1 MAAGALAMTVAV
13 PLVAPVRLAGGGIRA
28 DARAVRVVWRREL
41 LRFLRNRLRL
51 VTSFVQP
58 ILFLLVLGT
67 GLSSLVP
74 SSGGVNFKTFM
85 FPGILAM
92 TVLFTALFS
101 AISIVWDREFGFL
114 REMLVAPVRR
124 GAIVVGKCAGGAT
137 TAVIQGAV
145 MLLLAGLVGVPY
157 APMLFLTL
165 LGEMVLVAFALTA
178 LGVLFASRMSQIESF
193 QAVMQFLVMPMFFL
207 SGAIFPPSGLPQWL
221 AVLTKLDPLAY
232 AVDPMR
238 RAVFAHVRAS
248 VSLQQRLNAGIS
260 WDGWRVPIALE
271 LGLVAAGAILALT
284 LAVWQF
290 NRAE

>member
-1 MAAGALAMTVAV
+1 V
-13 PLVAPVRLAGGGIRA
+13 
-28 DARAVRVVWRREL
+28 
-41 LRFLRNRLRL
+41 
-51 VTSFVQP
+51 
-58 ILFLLVLGT
+58 LFLLVLGT
-67 GLSSLVP
+67 GLSSLVA

-137 TAVIQGAV
+137 TAVIQGAL

-157 APMLFLTL
+157 SPTLFATL
-165 LGEMVLVAFALTA
+165 LGEMILVAFALTA
-178 LGVLFASRMSQIESF
+178 LGVLVASRMSQIESF
-193 QAVMQFLVMPMFFL
+193 QAVIQFLVMPMFFL

-221 AVLTKLDPLAY
+221 AILTKLDPLSY

-248 VSLQQRLNAGIS
+248 FALQQRMNAGVS
-260 WDGWRVPIALE
+260 WDGWRLPIALE
-271 LGLVAAGAILALT
+271 LGLVAGGAIVVLV

-290 NRAE
+290 NKVE

>member
-1 MAAGALAMTVAV
+1 MAQNTLAAPPLPALAPPQGTVGG
-13 PLVAPVRLAGGGIRA
+13 LAA

-58 ILFLLVLGT
+58 VLFLLVLGT
-67 GLSSLVP
+67 GLSSLVA
-74 SSGGVNFKTFM
+74 SGGGVDFKTFM
-85 FPGILAM
+85 FPGVLAM

-137 TAVIQGAV
+137 TAVIQGAL
-145 MLLLAGLVGVPY
+145 MLLLAGLVDVPY
-157 APMLFLTL
+157 SPTLFVTL
-165 LGEMVLVAFALTA
+165 LGEMILVAFALTA
-178 LGVLFASRMSQIESF
+178 LGVLVASRMSQIESF
-193 QAVMQFLVMPMFFL
+193 QAVIQFLVMPMFFL

-221 AVLTKLDPLAY
+221 AVLTKLDPLSY

-238 RAVFAHVRAS
+238 RAVFAHVHAS
-248 VSLQQRLNAGIS
+248 VALQQRMNAGVS
-260 WDGWRVPIALE
+260 WDGWRLPIALE
-271 LGLVAAGAILALT
+271 LGLVAGGAIVVLI

-290 NRAE
+290 NKVE

>member
-1 MAAGALAMTVAV
+1 MAESPLAAAGAPAILPARAG
-13 PLVAPVRLAGGGIRA
+13 AGGLGA
-28 DARAVRVVWRREL
+28 DVRAVRVVWNREL

-58 ILFLLVLGT
+58 VLFLLVLGT
-67 GLSSLVP
+67 GMSSLVA

-124 GAIVVGKCAGGAT
+124 GAIVVGKCAGGTT
-137 TAVIQGAV
+137 TAAIQGAV

-157 APMLFLTL
+157 SPTLFATL
-165 LGEMVLVAFALTA
+165 LGEMILVAVALTA
-178 LGVLFASRMSQIESF
+178 FGVLIASRMSQIESF
-193 QAVMQFLVMPMFFL
+193 QAVIQFLVMPMFFL
-207 SGAIFPPSGLPQWL
+207 SGAIFPPTGLPQWL
-221 AVLTKLDPLAY
+221 EVLTKLDPLTY

-238 RAVFAHVRAS
+238 RAVFAHVHAS
-248 VSLQQRLNAGIS
+248 AALAQRLNGGVT
-260 WDGWRVPIALE
+260 WDGWRLPIPLE
-271 LGLVAAGAILALT
+271 LGLVAVGALVVLA

-290 NRAE
+290 NKVE

>member
-1 MAAGALAMTVAV
+1 MAQNTLAAPPLPALAPSQGTVGG
-13 PLVAPVRLAGGGIRA
+13 LAA

-58 ILFLLVLGT
+58 VLFLLVLGT
-67 GLSSLVP
+67 GLSSLVA

-137 TAVIQGAV
+137 TAVIQGAL

-157 APMLFLTL
+157 SPTLFATL
-165 LGEMVLVAFALTA
+165 LGEMILVAFALTA
-178 LGVLFASRMSQIESF
+178 LGVLVASRMSQIESF
-193 QAVMQFLVMPMFFL
+193 QAVIQFLVMPMFFL

-221 AVLTKLDPLAY
+221 AILTKLDPLSY

-248 VSLQQRLNAGIS
+248 FALQQRMNAGVS
-260 WDGWRVPIALE
+260 WDGWRLPIALE
-271 LGLVAAGAILALT
+271 LGLVAGGAIVVLV

-290 NRAE
+290 NKVE

>member
-1 MAAGALAMTVAV
+1 MAQGTLAGGRLPAV
-13 PLVAPVRLAGGGIRA
+13 VPVRPNAGGIRA

-41 LRFLRNRLRL
+41 LRYVRNRLRM
-51 VTSFVQP
+51 VTSLVQP
-58 ILFLLVLGT
+58 VLFLLVLGT

-74 SSGGVNFKTFM
+74 ASGSVNFKTFM

-124 GAIVVGKCAGGAT
+124 GAIVVGKSAGGAT
-137 TAVIQGAV
+137 TAVIQGTL

-157 APMLFLTL
+157 SPALLLTL
-165 LGEMVLVAFALTA
+165 LAEMVLLAFALTSF
-178 LGVLFASRMSQIESF
+178 GVLVASRMEQIESF
-193 QAVMQFLVMPMFFL
+193 QAVINFLVMPMFFL
-207 SGAIFPPSGLPQWL
+207 AGAIFPLAGLPRWL

-238 RAVFAHVRAS
+238 RAVFAHVSAS
-248 VSLQQRLNAGIS
+248 AALQHRLNPGIT
-260 WDGWRVPIALE
+260 WAGWRLPIALE
-271 LGLVAAGAILALT
+271 LGLTAAGAVAVLLLAI
-284 LAVWQF
+284 WQF
-290 NRAE
+290 NRVE

>member
-1 MAAGALAMTVAV
+1 MAQSSLTARALPVPAAARGAV
-13 PLVAPVRLAGGGIRA
+13 PGLRA
-28 DARAVRVVWRREL
+28 DVRAVRVVWRREL

-58 ILFLLVLGT
+58 VLFLLVLGT
-67 GLSSLVP
+67 GLSSLVA

-137 TAVIQGAV
+137 TAVIQGAL
-145 MLLLAGLVGVPY
+145 MLLLAGLVDVPY
-157 APMLFLTL
+157 SVSLFATL

-178 LGVLFASRMSQIESF
+178 FGVLVASRMSQIESF
-193 QAVMQFLVMPMFFL
+193 QAVIQFLVMPMFFL
-207 SGAIFPPSGLPQWL
+207 SGAIFPPTGLPQWL
-221 AVLTKLDPLAY
+221 AVLTKLDPLSY

-248 VSLQQRLNAGIS
+248 AALQARMNAGVS
-260 WDGWRVPIALE
+260 WDGWRLPIPLE
-271 LGLVAAGAILALT
+271 LGLVAVGAIVVLV

-290 NRAE
+290 NQAE

>member
-1 MAAGALAMTVAV
+1 MAESPLAAAGAPAILPARAG
-13 PLVAPVRLAGGGIRA
+13 AGGLGA
-28 DARAVRVVWRREL
+28 DVRAVRVVWNREL

-58 ILFLLVLGT
+58 VLFLLVLGT
-67 GLSSLVP
+67 GMSSLVA

-124 GAIVVGKCAGGAT
+124 GAIVVGKCAGGTT
-137 TAVIQGAV
+137 TAAIQGAV

-157 APMLFLTL
+157 SPTLFATL
-165 LGEMVLVAFALTA
+165 LGEMILVAVALTA
-178 LGVLFASRMSQIESF
+178 FGVLVASRMSQIESF
-193 QAVMQFLVMPMFFL
+193 QAVIQFLVMPMFFL
-207 SGAIFPPSGLPQWL
+207 SGAIFPPTGLPQWL
-221 AVLTKLDPLAY
+221 EVLTKLDPLTY

-238 RAVFAHVRAS
+238 RAVFAHVHAS
-248 VSLQQRLNAGIS
+248 AALAQRLNGGVT
-260 WDGWRVPIALE
+260 WDGWRLPIPLE
-271 LGLVAAGAILALT
+271 LGLVAAGALVVLA

-290 NRAE
+290 NKVE

>member
-1 MAAGALAMTVAV
+1 MAQNTLAAPPLPALAPPQGTVGG
-13 PLVAPVRLAGGGIRA
+13 LAA

-58 ILFLLVLGT
+58 VLFLLVLGT
-67 GLSSLVP
+67 GLSSLVA
-74 SSGGVNFKTFM
+74 SGGGVDFKTFM

-137 TAVIQGAV
+137 TAVIQGAL

-157 APMLFLTL
+157 SPTLFATL
-165 LGEMVLVAFALTA
+165 LGEMILVAFALTA
-178 LGVLFASRMSQIESF
+178 LGVLVASRMSQIESF
-193 QAVMQFLVMPMFFL
+193 QAVIQFLVMPMFFL

-221 AVLTKLDPLAY
+221 AVLTKLDPLSY

-238 RAVFAHVRAS
+238 RAVFAHVHAS
-248 VSLQQRLNAGIS
+248 VALQQRMNAGVS
-260 WDGWRVPIALE
+260 WDGWRLPIALE
-271 LGLVAAGAILALT
+271 LGLVAGGAIVVLV

-290 NRAE
+290 NKVE

>member
-1 MAAGALAMTVAV
+1 MAQNTLTAPTV
-13 PLVAPVRLAGGGIRA
+13 PLLLPASGGFGLRG
-28 DARAVRVVWRREL
+28 DLRAVRVVWRREL

-51 VTSFVQP
+51 VTSFMQP
-58 ILFLLVLGT
+58 VLFLLVLGT
-67 GLSSLVP
+67 GLSSLVAA
-74 SSGGVNFKTFM
+74 SGAVDFKTFM

-137 TAVIQGAV
+137 TAAIQGAL

-157 APMLFLTL
+157 SPTLFATL
-165 LGEMVLVAFALTA
+165 LGEMILVAFALTA
-178 LGVLFASRMSQIESF
+178 LGVLVASRIGQIESF
-193 QAVMQFLVMPMFFL
+193 QAVIQFLVMPMFFL

-221 AVLTKLDPLAY
+221 AVLTKLDPLSY

-238 RAVFAHVRAS
+238 RAVFAHVHTS
-248 VSLQQRLNAGIS
+248 VALQQRMNSGVS
-260 WDGWRVPIALE
+260 WDGWRLPIPLE
-271 LGLVAAGAILALT
+271 LGLVAGGAFVMLL

-290 NRAE
+290 NKVE

>member
-1 MAAGALAMTVAV
+1 MAQNTLTARPMPALA
-13 PLVAPVRLAGGGIRA
+13 PSHGGRGGLGSSV
-28 DARAVRVVWRREL
+28 RAVRVVWRREL

-58 ILFLLVLGT
+58 VLFLLVLGT
-67 GLSSLVP
+67 GMSSLVA

-124 GAIVVGKCAGGAT
+124 GAIVVGKCAGGT
-137 TAVIQGAV
+137 STAAIQGAV

-157 APMLFLTL
+157 SPTLFATL
-165 LGEMVLVAFALTA
+165 LGEMILVAVALTAFGVLVA
-178 LGVLFASRMSQIESF
+178 SRMTQIESF
-193 QAVMQFLVMPMFFL
+193 QAVIQFLVMPMFFL
-207 SGAIFPPSGLPQWL
+207 SGAIFPPTGLPQWL
-221 AVLTKLDPLAY
+221 EVLTKLDPLTY

-238 RAVFAHVRAS
+238 RAVFAHVHAS
-248 VSLQQRLNAGIS
+248 AGIAQRLNGGVS
-260 WDGWRVPIALE
+260 WDGWRLPIPLE
-271 LGLVAAGAILALT
+271 LGLVTAGALVVLA

-290 NRAE
+290 NKVE

>member
-1 MAAGALAMTVAV
+1 MAAGI
-13 PLVAPVRLAGGGIRA
+13 APVRLAAGGIGA
-28 DARAVRVVWRREL
+28 DMRAVRIVWRREL

-51 VTSFVQP
+51 ITSFAQP
-58 ILFLLVLGT
+58 VLFLLVLGT
-67 GLSSLVP
+67 GMSSLVA
-74 SSGGVNFKTFM
+74 SSGSVNFKTFM

-124 GAIVVGKCAGGAT
+124 GAIVLGKCAGGAT

-157 APMLFLTL
+157 SLPLFMTL
-165 LGEMVLVAFALTA
+165 LGEMVLVAVALTA

-221 AVLTKLDPLAY
+221 SVLTKIDPLSY

-238 RAVFAHVRAS
+238 RAVFAHVHAS
-248 VSLQQRLNAGIS
+248 AVLERRLNAGIS
-260 WDGWRVPIALE
+260 WSGWHVPIALE
-271 LGLVAAGAILALT
+271 LGLVAVCAVLALL
-284 LAVWQF
+284 LAIWQF
-290 NRAE
+290 NRTE

>member
-1 MAAGALAMTVAV
+1 MAESPLAAAGAPAILPARAG
-13 PLVAPVRLAGGGIRA
+13 AGGLGA
-28 DARAVRVVWRREL
+28 DVRAVRVVWNREL

-58 ILFLLVLGT
+58 VLFLLVLGT
-67 GLSSLVP
+67 GMSSLVA

-124 GAIVVGKCAGGAT
+124 GAIVVGKCAGGTT
-137 TAVIQGAV
+137 TAAIQGAV

-157 APMLFLTL
+157 SPTLFATL
-165 LGEMVLVAFALTA
+165 LGEMILVAVALTA
-178 LGVLFASRMSQIESF
+178 FGVLVASRMSQIESF
-193 QAVMQFLVMPMFFL
+193 QAVIQFLVMPMFFL
-207 SGAIFPPSGLPQWL
+207 SGAIFPPTGLPQWL
-221 AVLTKLDPLAY
+221 EVLTKLDPLTY

-238 RAVFAHVRAS
+238 RAVFAHVHAS
-248 VSLQQRLNAGIS
+248 AALAQRLNGGVT
-260 WDGWRVPIALE
+260 WDGWRLPIPLE
-271 LGLVAAGAILALT
+271 LGLVAVGALVVLA

-290 NRAE
+290 NKVE

>member
-1 MAAGALAMTVAV
+1 MAQSPLAARAL
-13 PLVAPVRLAGGGIRA
+13 PVFTPSRGRATGLAA

-41 LRFLRNRLRL
+41 LRFVRNRLRL

-58 ILFLLVLGT
+58 VLFLLVLGT
-67 GLSSLVP
+67 GLSSLVA

-137 TAVIQGAV
+137 TAAIQGAL
-145 MLLLAGLVGVPY
+145 MLLLAGLVDVPY
-157 APMLFLTL
+157 SPTLFLTL
-165 LGEMVLVAFALTA
+165 LAEMILVAFALTA
-178 LGVLFASRMSQIESF
+178 FGVLVASRMSQIESF
-193 QAVMQFLVMPMFFL
+193 QAVIQFLVMPMFFL
-207 SGAIFPPSGLPQWL
+207 SGAIFPPTGLPQWL
-221 AVLTKLDPLAY
+221 AVLTKLDPLSY

-238 RAVFAHVRAS
+238 RAVFAHVHAS
-248 VSLQQRLNAGIS
+248 VALQQRMNAGVTWGS
-260 WDGWRVPIALE
+260 CRLPIPFE
-271 LGLVAAGAILALT
+271 LGLVAGGAAIVLI

-290 NRAE
+290 SKAE

>member
-1 MAAGALAMTVAV
+1 MAQRSLT
-13 PLVAPVRLAGGGIRA
+13 APVLPALGPTTHGVAGFRPDVRA
-28 DARAVRVVWRREL
+28 ARVVWRREL

-58 ILFLLVLGT
+58 VLFLLVLGT
-67 GLSSLVP
+67 GMASLVA

-124 GAIVVGKCAGGAT
+124 GAIVVGKCAGGTT
-137 TAVIQGAV
+137 TAAIQGAV

-157 APMLFLTL
+157 APGLFATL
-165 LGEMVLVAFALTA
+165 LGEMVLLAVALTA
-178 LGVLFASRMSQIESF
+178 FGVLIASRITQIESF

-207 SGAIFPPSGLPQWL
+207 SGAIFPPSGLPTWL
-221 AVLTKLDPLAY
+221 AVLTRLDPLAY

-238 RAVFAHVRAS
+238 RAVFTHVHAT
-248 VSLQQRLNAGIS
+248 VMLQQRLNGGIS
-260 WDGWRVPIALE
+260 WDGWRLPVALE
-271 LGLVAAGAILALT
+271 LGLVAAGALVALA

-290 NRAE
+290 NKVE

>member
-1 MAAGALAMTVAV
+1 MAQNSLSAPFLPAI
-13 PLVAPVRLAGGGIRA
+13 APVTGGIGGLRF
-28 DARAVRVVWRREL
+28 DGRAVRVVWRREL

-58 ILFLLVLGT
+58 VLFLLVLGT
-67 GLSSLVP
+67 GLSSLVA
-74 SSGGVNFKTFM
+74 SSGGVDFKTFM

-137 TAVIQGAV
+137 TAVVQGAL

-157 APMLFLTL
+157 SPVLFATL
-165 LGEMVLVAFALTA
+165 LGEMILVAFALTA

-193 QAVMQFLVMPMFFL
+193 QAVIQFLVMPMFFL
-207 SGAIFPPSGLPQWL
+207 SGAIFPPSGLPSWL
-221 AVLTKLDPLAY
+221 AVLTKLDPLSY

-238 RAVFAHVRAS
+238 RAVFAHVHAS
-248 VSLQQRLNAGIS
+248 VALQQRLNAGVS
-260 WDGWRVPIALE
+260 WDGWRLPIGLE
-271 LGLVAAGAILALT
+271 LGLVAGGAVVVLV

-290 NRAE
+290 NKAE

>member
-1 MAAGALAMTVAV
+1 MAA
-13 PLVAPVRLAGGGIRA
+13 APTLSQVRLGRGGLGA
-28 DARAVRVVWRREL
+28 DMRAVRIVWRREL

-51 VTSFVQP
+51 ITSFVQP
-58 ILFLLVLGT
+58 VLFLLVLGT
-67 GLSSLVP
+67 GMSSLVA

-124 GAIVVGKCAGGAT
+124 GAIVLGKCAGGAT

-157 APMLFLTL
+157 SPALLATL
-165 LGEMVLVAFALTA
+165 LGEMVLLAVALTA
-178 LGVLFASRMSQIESF
+178 LGVLVASRMSQIESF

-221 AVLTKLDPLAY
+221 ALLTKLDPLAY

-238 RAVFAHVRAS
+238 RAVFAHVHAS
-248 VSLQQRLNAGIS
+248 ASLEQRLNAGIS
-260 WDGWRVPIALE
+260 WGGWPVPTALE
-271 LGLVAAGAILALT
+271 LGLVAAGAVLALM
-284 LAVWQF
+284 LAIWQF
-290 NRAE
+290 NQTE

>member
-1 MAAGALAMTVAV
+1 MLALAPPQGMVGG
-13 PLVAPVRLAGGGIRA
+13 LAA

-58 ILFLLVLGT
+58 VLFLLVLGT
-67 GLSSLVP
+67 GLSSLVA
-74 SSGGVNFKTFM
+74 SGGGVNFKTFM

-137 TAVIQGAV
+137 TAVIQGAL

-157 APMLFLTL
+157 SPTLFATL
-165 LGEMVLVAFALTA
+165 LGEMILVAFALTA
-178 LGVLFASRMSQIESF
+178 LGVLVASRMSQIESF
-193 QAVMQFLVMPMFFL
+193 QAVIQFLVMPMFFL

-221 AVLTKLDPLAY
+221 AILTKFDPLSY

-238 RAVFAHVRAS
+238 RAVFAHVHAS
-248 VSLQQRLNAGIS
+248 VALQQRMNTGVS
-260 WDGWRVPIALE
+260 WDGWRLPITLE
-271 LGLVAAGAILALT
+271 LGLVAAGAIVVLV

-290 NRAE
+290 NKVE

>member
-1 MAAGALAMTVAV
+1 MAQGTLSTPSALSRAPRRAAGSAIVGDL
-13 PLVAPVRLAGGGIRA
+13 
-28 DARAVRVVWRREL
+28 RAVRIVWRREL

-58 ILFLLVLGT
+58 VLFLLVLGT
-67 GLSSLVP
+67 GMSSLVA
-74 SSGGVNFKTFM
+74 SSGGVNFKTFI
-85 FPGILAM
+85 FPGVLAM

-124 GAIVVGKCAGGAT
+124 GAIVLGKCCGGTT

-157 APMLFLTL
+157 VPDLFLTL
-165 LGEMVLVAFALTA
+165 LGEMILLAFALTA
-178 LGVLFASRMSQIESF
+178 FGVLVASRMSQIESF
-193 QAVMQFLVMPMFFL
+193 QAVIQFLVMPMFFL
-207 SGAIFPPSGLPQWL
+207 SGAIFPPSGLPEWL
-221 AVLTKLDPLAY
+221 AVLTKLDPLSY

-238 RAVFAHVRAS
+238 RAVFAHVHTSAALARRLDAG
-248 VSLQQRLNAGIS
+248 VSWA
-260 WDGWRVPIALE
+260 GWRVPIPLE
-271 LGLVAAGAILALT
+271 LGLVAGGAIAVLA

-290 NRAE
+290 NKVE